1 MTFTTISFSVNI
13 PVANAILRMIERC
26 SDISS
31 LSSPRILVAML
42 VGPANFSGLKFEIVS
57 IISCFVQSKMKN
69 ES

>member
-1 MTFTTISFSVNI
+1 MTFATISFSVNI

-26 SDISS
+26 S
-31 LSSPRILVAML
+31 RILVAML